1 MTSEKLEF
9 ANMLKKK
16 IDHLDAEIHLL
27 MALCPPV
34 RSSSRLWD
42 EKRGWVQKIRNG
54 KLIHTK
60 PWLVER
66 EIELSNEDIRALL
79 DIRMAEKEALQQALE
94 ELE

>member
-42 EKRGWVQKIRNG
+42 EKRGWVQKIRNV
-54 KLIHTK
+54 KLIHKK
-60 PWLVER
+60 PGFTER
-66 EIELSNEDIRALL
+66 EIELSNEDIRSLV
-79 DIRMAEKEALQQALE
+79 DIRTAEKEALNQVLE
-94 ELE
+94 DLK

>member
-42 EKRGWVQKIRNG
+42 EKRGWLQKIRNG